1 MNGELLLI
9 LSSIKNA
16 LGDMGDKTSTDKL
29 CDAIY
34 GVDQERCHYINC
46 IDCIVGYKDSTQYAH
61 KIIQTWKIL

>member
-16 LGDMGDKTSTDKL
+16 LGDKVGKTSTDNL

-34 GVDQERCHYINC
+34 VVDPERCNYVNC
-46 IDCIVGYKDSTQYAH
+46 IDCIIGYKNSTHYAH
-61 KIIQTWKIL
+61 QVIQTWKIL